1 MLGADR
7 LPPAIKIIF
16 IQNSFKTGA
25 EDDDHDTDDDDDDND
40 NDVIVEVDNDDD
52 DDLRQR
58 FSLSGRLCS
67 RSCLSLRAHPAHLPV
82 PQD

>member
-25 EDDDHDTDDDDDDND
+25 EDDDHNTDDDDDDA
-40 NDVIVEVDNDDD
+40 DDD
-52 DDLRQR
+52 NLRQR

-67 RSCLSLRAHPAHLPV
+67 RVQLSSSG
-82 PQD
+82 

>member
-25 EDDDHDTDDDDDDND
+25 EDDDHDTDDDDDDD
-40 NDVIVEVDNDDD
+40 DDDIDD